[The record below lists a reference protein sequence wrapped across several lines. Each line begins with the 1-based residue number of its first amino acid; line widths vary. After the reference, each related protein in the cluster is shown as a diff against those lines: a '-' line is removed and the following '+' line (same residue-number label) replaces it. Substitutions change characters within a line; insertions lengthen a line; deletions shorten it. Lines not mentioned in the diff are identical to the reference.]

1 MLYAS
6 SSLPGDIERAALSG
20 FCNPCASLRGL
31 ASSGVCR
38 ATFVTESAVGS
49 YSTVSPLPTGLH
61 EPAVSFLLHS
71 PRGHPHRALPGT
83 LPYEARTFL
92 PRTNA
97 RRRLPVPLRRART
110 YRAVANLSRFHAA
123 NGKSRSRNLRLARA
137 SSCRARS
144 RDTPKRRP
152 ISASDNSSSGS
163 AIIRASTMYRSRGSR
178 FCTAS

>member
-1 MLYAS
+1 MWPCFEWG
-6 SSLPGDIERAALSG
+6 LPCHFRYRKRGGLLLHRFTLTDWQFEHLG
-20 FCNPCASLRGL
+20 LRPKPQ
-31 ASSGVCR
+31 S
-38 ATFVTESAVGS
+38 ES
-49 YSTVSPLPTGLH
+49 
-61 EPAVSFLLHS
+61 AVSFLLHS

-92 PRTNA
+92 PRANA
-97 RRRLPVPLRRART
+97 RRRLLVLLRRAGT
-110 YRAVANLSRFHAA
+110 YRAVASLSRFHAA

-163 AIIRASTMYRSRGSR
+163 AIIRVSTMYRSRGSR